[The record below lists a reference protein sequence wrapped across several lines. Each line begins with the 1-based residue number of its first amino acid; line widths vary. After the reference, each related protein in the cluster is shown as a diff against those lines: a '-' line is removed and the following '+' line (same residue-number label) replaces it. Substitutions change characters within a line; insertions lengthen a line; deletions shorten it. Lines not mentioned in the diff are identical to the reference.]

1 MTSPAAAG
9 SDTSASAGSDT
20 SASATAEPT
29 LGDLFRQH
37 HGELVRLATI
47 LVQNRETAED
57 LVQDVFTALQGRAG
71 GLTRPDDALPY
82 LRSAVLNRCRSA
94 LRRQAVARRFGDLR
108 GTDYGLTQASVEAEL
123 VRDEDRRAVLA
134 ALAALPLRR
143 REVLVLRYYLGL
155 SEAEIAK
162 TLGISPGTV
171 KSSSAR
177 GLAALGRMLG
187 ENS

>member
-1 MTSPAAAG
+1 M
-9 SDTSASAGSDT
+9 
-20 SASATAEPT
+20 
-29 LGDLFRQH
+29 
-37 HGELVRLATI
+37 
-47 LVQNRETAED
+47 
-57 LVQDVFTALQGRAG
+57 
-71 GLTRPDDALPY
+71 
-82 LRSAVLNRCRSA
+82 
-94 LRRQAVARRFGDLR
+94 RRQAVARRFGDLR

-187 ENS
+187 ESS